1 MSTPNINSNIE
12 VYKRLLK
19 AFSVESLKTIFNLS
33 DSKERQAG
41 LLINITNTHNVA
53 TLNKIIFDNFSL
65 LKQYVYVYEF
75 KGVLT
80 DTWLDKHPAFINS
93 QKITNSHS
101 IFNLLVPIVYEG
113 YNKAKGTI
121 DKFNF
126 LVPVQIHKRKTVL
139 TIHINILERDI
150 STITTDKIIG
160 ATRDLNDEAILKTI
174 VPFANPINLFKY
186 DLNKGIKYLWDIDE
200 IDALKVKFKKN
211 DSTSHEVMD
220 AGKLIKKQMPVLYAE
235 LIKTPIRHT
244 IFRILQRQNLV
255 NHFAIDPSLGII
267 NFSVYPPFFNGTN
280 DLIDLILVNN

>member
-19 AFSVESLKTIFNLS
+19 AFSVESLKTIFNLT

-41 LLINITNTHNVA
+41 LLTTITNTHNIA

-75 KGVLT
+75 KGVLQ
-80 DTWLDKHPAFINS
+80 DAWLDNHPAFINS

-101 IFNLLVPIVYEG
+101 IFNLLVPIIYEG

-121 DKFNF
+121 DQFNF
-126 LVPVQIHKRKTVL
+126 LVPVQIHKKKTVL

-150 STITTDKIIG
+150 STITPDKIIG
-160 ATRDLNDEAILKTI
+160 ATRDLNDEAIIKTI
-174 VPFANPINLFKY
+174 VPFANPINLIKY
-186 DLNKGIKYLWDIDE
+186 DLNKGIKHLWHIDE

-220 AGKLIKKQMPVLYAE
+220 AGKLIKKQMPLLYAE
-235 LIKTPIRHT
+235 LIKTPVRHT
-244 IFRILQRQNLV
+244 IFRILQQQNLV
-255 NHFAIDPSLGII
+255 NHFAIDPTLGII
-267 NFSVYPPFFNGTN
+267 NFSVYPSYLNGTN
-280 DLIDLILVNN
+280 DLIDLVLANN